1 MKVLVTG
8 GTGFV
13 GSHTVAA
20 IAAAGHRVKL
30 FVRDPE
36 RIGPALKP
44 HGLTPGDCEHA
55 VGDVNDDAA
64 IRRAL
69 HGCEGVIHAGSA
81 YTYALPFWRTSA
93 LMKTN
98 VDGTANVL
106 RAAHEMRMDPI
117 VYVSSSWALIQ
128 SEPVV
133 VTEDT
138 PPGDPPDAYP
148 QSKVRAER
156 IARSLQAAGAPV
168 VITYPGGVWGPHD
181 PHWGETAQLV
191 EELLKGRLRF
201 VPGGAG
207 PFSDVREVARLHA
220 AVLAPSLGPRRYLVP
235 SHNPPFIDL
244 LRYVMDV
251 TGRHL
256 PITTLPDRAVL
267 WSILPLHWLQT
278 VSPVRLP
285 FSYAGPW
292 YLTRRNVFGESRAQK
307 EFGITPR
314 PFMDSVRDTV
324 AWMAGTRRLPATLFG
339 RLAA

>member
-1 MKVLVTG
+1 MKVLITG

-20 IAAAGHRVKL
+20 VAGAGHRVKL
-30 FVRDPE
+30 FVRNPD

-44 HGLTPGDCEHA
+44 HGLSPGDCEHA
-55 VGDVNDDAA
+55 VGDVTDSAA
-64 IRRAL
+64 VRRAL
-69 HGCEGVIHAGSA
+69 HDCEAVIHAGSA
-81 YTYALPFWRTSA
+81 YSYALPFWRSSA

-117 VYVSSSWALIQ
+117 VYVSSSWAIVQ
-128 SEPVV
+128 STPTV
-133 VTEDT
+133 VTEVT
-138 PPGDPPDAYP
+138 PPGNPPDAYP
-148 QSKVRAER
+148 QSKVRAEM

-191 EELLKGRLRF
+191 EEILKGKLRF
-201 VPGGAG
+201 VPDGTA

-220 AVLAPSLGPRRYLVP
+220 AVLERNLGPRRYLVP
-235 SHNPPFIDL
+235 SHSPRFAEVPRQVIEA
-244 LRYVMDV
+244 
-251 TGRHL
+251 TGRDL
-256 PITTLPDRAVL
+256 RVTTVPDRAVL
-267 WSILPLHWLQT
+267 WSILPMHWLQA

-292 YLTRRNVFGESRAQK
+292 YVTRSNIFGESRAQK
-307 EFGITPR
+307 EFGIEPR
-314 PFMDSVRDTV
+314 PFDESVRDTV
-324 AWMAGTRRLPATLFG
+324 AWMAGTRRLQTSLFG
-339 RLAA
+339 RLA